1 MFNKRNFPPRVFSC
15 FLYCTNDTK
24 SRKTSQMIWG
34 KPKKIMENT
43 ISRVFPLS
51 LGLFGTFYT
60 TETRLFLRIGKK
72 TPEKSNKKNILHHL
86 MAANTLKSTHDN
98 KLFHRLD
105 KVDFLCNFT
114 MLQKYSL
121 WVVQEIFWLFETVQS
136 CVEKYGTKGLQRQM
150 GSHKTYQKMMS
161 SLTWI
166 LAPYLTVEQIS
177 CSFSQTGV

>member
-1 MFNKRNFPPRVFSC
+1 MVLNRAKPHKWSMRQTKENNGKHHFSGISAVTGFIWH
-15 FLYCTNDTK
+15 FLYN
-24 SRKTSQMIWG
+24 RNKTFLKNW
-34 KPKKIMENT
+34 KKN
-43 ISRVFPLS
+43 
-51 LGLFGTFYT
+51 
-60 TETRLFLRIGKK
+60 
-72 TPEKSNKKNILHHL
+72 PEKSNKKNILHHL

-114 MLQKYSL
+114 MIQKYSL

-161 SLTWI
+161 FLTWI
-166 LAPYLTVEQIS
+166 LALYLTVEQIS
-177 CSFSQTGV
+177 CSFSQTGVYSFFQLVSLLKK